1 MQLSTNFTLSEFT
14 RSSSAVKFGINNTPN
29 DSQVSNLKLLCNSTL
44 QPFRN
49 YCNKPIIITS
59 GFRSAALNSHWA
71 VKGSS
76 GSYHLRGLAADI
88 KVTGFTSYTLSAAF
102 LRFLWLSGCSPRDY
116 EIITYPAAAGGHLHI
131 AYRV

>member
-49 YCNKPIIITS
+49 YCNKPIFITS
-59 GFRSAALNSHWA
+59 GFRSAALNSHWS

-76 GSYHLRGLAADI
+76 GSFHLRGLAADI
-88 KVTGFTSYTLSAAF
+88 KVSGYTSYSLAAAF
-102 LRFLWLSGCSPRDY
+102 LHFLRSSGRSPGDY
-116 EIITYPAAAGGHLHI
+116 EIITYSAAAGGHLHI
-131 AYRV
+131 ALRA